1 MQQKGTGKVKEINKT
16 IIKTKTNNTIMCKD
30 LLTIGV
36 LQYQQKQ
43 LEGDD
48 SKQAKELSKAIYKF
62 IRATYPE
69 EWFEPD
75 ESEEGD

>member
-1 MQQKGTGKVKEINKT
+1 
-16 IIKTKTNNTIMCKD
+16 MCKD

-36 LQYQQKQ
+36 LQYQQRQ
-43 LEGDD
+43 LEGED
-48 SKQAKELSKAIYKF
+48 SQEAKELRRAIQKF
-62 IRATYPE
+62 IKANYSE

>member
-1 MQQKGTGKVKEINKT
+1 MQQKGTGKVKENNKT

-36 LQYQQKQ
+36 LQYQQRQ
-43 LEGDD
+43 LESED
-48 SKQAKELSKAIYKF
+48 SQEAKELRRAIQKF

-69 EWFEPD
+69 EWFEPT

>member
-1 MQQKGTGKVKEINKT
+1 MIF
-16 IIKTKTNNTIMCKD
+16 IYNNTIMCKD

-36 LQYQQKQ
+36 LQYQQRQ
-43 LEGDD
+43 LESED
-48 SKQAKELSKAIYKF
+48 SQEAKELRRAIQKF

-69 EWFEPD
+69 EWFEPT

>member
-1 MQQKGTGKVKEINKT
+1 MHQKGTGKVKEINKT

-43 LEGDD
+43 LESED
-48 SKQAKELSKAIYKF
+48 SQEAKELRRAIQKF
-62 IRATYPE
+62 IRATYSE
-69 EWFEPD
+69 EWFEPTD
-75 ESEEGD
+75 SEEGD